1 MIIIRDTE
9 QLKERGLIVTVGFF
23 DGVHLGHRFLISQMK
38 EAGRR
43 LHLSTAVVTFPE
55 HPRKVLQKDYQP
67 RLLNS
72 FEEKLAHLEETGI
85 DYCIILD
92 FTPELSRLSAS
103 DFIRDILA
111 TDLHVKALLVGYDHR
126 FGYDRTDDFEQYAL
140 YGRRCGI
147 EVIRATPYAGDS
159 LHVSSSEIRRLLA
172 EGKVDNAAKLLACR
186 YRIRGSIV
194 TGFKVGRELGF
205 PTANIRIDEP
215 YKIIPATGVYAV
227 WVYLKGKRYAGM
239 LYIGN
244 RPTLNNGDEITP
256 EVNIFDFS
264 EEVYNED
271 ITVEF
276 VRYVRGNIRFESVGA
291 LAGQLAKDR
300 KEIELILKNEE

>member
-1 MIIIRDTE
+1 MIIIRDKA
-9 QLKERGLIVTVGFF
+9 QLKESGLIVTVGFF
-23 DGVHLGHRFLISQMK
+23 DGVHLGHRFIISQMK
-38 EAGRR
+38 EAGKR
-43 LHLSTAVVTFPE
+43 LCLPAAVVTFPE

-111 TDLHVKALLVGYDHR
+111 GDLHAKALMVGYDHR
-126 FGYDRTDDFEQYAL
+126 FGHDRTDAVEQYML

-147 EVIRATPYAGDS
+147 EVIEATPYAGDS
-159 LHVSSSEIRRLLA
+159 LHVSSSEIRRLLGD
-172 EGKVDNAAKLLACR
+172 GKVENAAKLLSCH

-194 TGFKVGRELGF
+194 AGFKVGRELGF

-215 YKIIPATGVYAV
+215 FKIIPATGVYAV

-239 LYIGN
+239 LYTGN
-244 RPTLNNGDEITP
+244 RPTLNNGDDITL

-264 EEVYNED
+264 EEVYNEE
-271 ITVEF
+271 ITVAF
-276 VRYVRGNIRFESVGA
+276 VRYVRGNVRFESVEK
-291 LAGQLAKDR
+291 LAGQLKKDR